1 VQFLIGAKQSVAK
14 FAEDNAA
21 ALLTAGGVVGTVATA
36 ILAGRAGYKYNEVLM
51 MKKAEVYVDKIDD
64 DDFETP
70 LMEIEIPKKDVLIAT
85 AIHFAPPILVGGGTI
100 AAIIMSNRVSAQKA
114 AALAAAYGLAE
125 RNLSEYKEKVAEKLT
140 GPKKAA
146 LEEEISQDRVNRA
159 GDAPNTLVVIGDDV
173 LCFDEATDRYFHSSM
188 EKIRGAV
195 NKINEQIH
203 DEDYADASDF
213 YHLLGMKSTQWSNEV
228 GWNRDHMLAVKYDT
242 VTSPDGRPCLA
253 IEFSNFPRPDFIR
266 KHD

>member
-1 VQFLIGAKQSVAK
+1 MQFLSGVKQTVTQ

-21 ALLTAGGVVGTVATA
+21 ALLTAGGVVGTVATG
-36 ILAGRAGYKYNEVLM
+36 ILAGRAGFKAATIIKDRQLELVLEDEGEITEV
-51 MKKAEVYVDKIDD
+51 
-64 DDFETP
+64 DFP
-70 LMEIEIPKKDVLIAT
+70 RPEIPTKERIL
-85 AIHFAPPILVGGGTI
+85 LVGVHVLPPVLAGGATI
-100 AAIIMSNRVSAQKA
+100 GAIIWANRISASKA

-125 RNLSEYKEKVAEKLT
+125 RNLSEYKAKVEEKLT
-140 GPKKAA
+140 GPKRQAIG
-146 LEEEISQDRVNRA
+146 EEISQDRVNRA
-159 GDAPNTLVVIGDDV
+159 GEPPTMVIVGDDV

-213 YHLLGMKSTQWSNEV
+213 YHLLGLKGTEWSKQV

-253 IEFSNFPRPDFIR
+253 IEFSNFPRPDFIQ
-266 KHD
+266 KHT